1 MSEKI
6 MLKPMSIGLAIGNVP
21 NYGLNGLMK
30 NNKPDWAAIE
40 QFDWVEPMKN
50 CPQDAIY
57 HAEGDVWTHTR
68 MVVSELLNDAEFKQ
82 LNAHEQYI
90 LFLSA
95 LLHDVAKP
103 LCTFEEN
110 GRITSP
116 KHAAVGEKVTRE
128 LLWNADVETRET
140 IAALVR
146 LHGLPIWSLEKN
158 NPHQAVISSSLRVN
172 NHHLYL
178 LAKAD
183 ANGRTCVDKDDLLL
197 RIELFKEFCL
207 ENECFYT
214 PKAFHNNHSRYK
226 FFQQEEEK
234 YPSVIFDDTKFD
246 ITILSG
252 VAGSGKDSFYETHYY
267 GKPTVSLDAIRKEF
281 KIKATEKDAQGK
293 VVQIAYERAKEF
305 CRKKQ
310 SFVWNSTNLTKD
322 LRSKLIRTLGVYNP
336 CFKISYVETSM
347 ENIFSRRQNDIPMAV
362 LERMIRQLDMPLLEE
377 VHEVRYVRN

>member
-1 MSEKI
+1 
-6 MLKPMSIGLAIGNVP
+6 
-21 NYGLNGLMK
+21 
-30 NNKPDWAAIE
+30 
-40 QFDWVEPMKN
+40 
-50 CPQDAIY
+50 
-57 HAEGDVWTHTR
+57 
-68 MVVSELLNDAEFKQ
+68 
-82 LNAHEQYI
+82 
-90 LFLSA
+90 
-95 LLHDVAKP
+95 
-103 LCTFEEN
+103 
-110 GRITSP
+110 
-116 KHAAVGEKVTRE
+116 
-128 LLWNADVETRET
+128 LLWNADIETRET

-146 LHGLPIWSLEKN
+146 LHGLPIWSLEKQ
-158 NPHQAVISSSLRVN
+158 NPHQAAISSSLRVN

-207 ENECFYT
+207 ENECFFT

-226 FFQQEEEK
+226 FFQQEDEQ

-267 GKPTVSLDAIRKEF
+267 GKPTVSLDAIRQEF